1 MSTSF
6 PVSDHAK
13 TRGVVYF
20 ARMVDKTRL
29 HAADKLT
36 ADYIGHLG
44 FGDNTSFDARCCR
57 FWGLDYE
64 QVKARTL
71 KGGTAEEIFDDL
83 FAGRQ
88 PLNTEQVFVW
98 NERAD
103 GARPLVASFQP
114 RPRKR
119 AASSRSRRANNSAWG
134 FGRTAGRPILITAGA
149 GVGANGRVVSV
160 GGRASTI
167 PSVSTAA

>member
-6 PVSDHAK
+6 PVSDHVK

-20 ARMVDKTRL
+20 ARMVDKIRL
-29 HAADKLT
+29 HAAGKLP

-44 FGDNTSFDARCCR
+44 FADNTSFDARCCR

-88 PLNTEQVFVW
+88 PLNVEQVFVW
-98 NERAD
+98 NLFLLKRGWRDSGTPGVVEGKQAAGFAGRAD
-103 GARPLVASFQP
+103 IHTYVDLHDAEE
-114 RPRKR
+114 
-119 AASSRSRRANNSAWG
+119 
-134 FGRTAGRPILITAGA
+134 GRTPLAVLG
-149 GVGANGRVVSV
+149 
-160 GGRASTI
+160 
-167 PSVSTAA
+167 